1 MPRTK
6 DGKTVN
12 AVISSKICNDSEYVV
27 SPFSPVSVV
36 RAGKPR
42 HLNPEHNCI
51 CHHHRASTPQ
61 KYKFEMA
68 KAIHHCM
75 PQHH

>member
-36 RAGKPR
+36 RAGKPSA
-42 HLNPEHNCI
+42 LK
-51 CHHHRASTPQ
+51 S
-61 KYKFEMA
+61 
-68 KAIHHCM
+68 
-75 PQHH
+75 